1 MRNAAFAIF
10 IVALLTIVGAWI
22 FQLAGFSPCPLCLLQ
37 RWPYY
42 AAIPIAALTFYAATR
57 GVAAARWGLALLGL
71 IMLGSGLFG
80 IYHSGIEWGWWPGPT
95 TCAGTI
101 SSDVLLP
108 DLNNDPVITCEQAA
122 LRIFGLSL
130 AGWNAVISLA
140 LAGLAWAGFRKAR

>member
-1 MRNAAFAIF
+1 MRNAAFAVF

-22 FQLAGFSPCPLCLLQ
+22 FQWAGYSPCPLCLLQ

-42 AAIPIAALTFYAATR
+42 AAIPLAALTFYAATR
-57 GVAAARWGLALLGL
+57 GLAVARWGLALLAL
-71 IMLGSGLFG
+71 IMLGSGVFG

-95 TCAGTI
+95 TCSGTI
-101 SSDVLLP
+101 STDVLLP

-140 LAGLAWAGFRKAR
+140 LAGLAWAGFRRAR